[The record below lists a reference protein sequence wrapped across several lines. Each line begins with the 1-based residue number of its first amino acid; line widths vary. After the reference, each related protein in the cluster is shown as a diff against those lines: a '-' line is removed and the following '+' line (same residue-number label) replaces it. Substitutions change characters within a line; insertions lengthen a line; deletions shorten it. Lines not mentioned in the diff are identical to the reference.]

1 MIKFFQ
7 KLKAKKGFTLVELI
21 VVIAIIGVLAAIL
34 IPTMLGYVTSSKVQ
48 SANSTATEVKN
59 SINNFITD
67 MDTKGYAIEKNAG
80 KDAKTA
86 QATWEITFTN
96 GAADSWTK
104 CDKTIFSK
112 AGEDLKGPSTATNKS
127 IFGYLEEKLEADYTF
142 NNVAITAYINEGK
155 CVGVV
160 YYADGNAMVG
170 DNECPT
176 FEQMTGKAATPYA
189 WSGTDGVTAKN
200 GAVLGTS
207 PQLVTKLS

>member
-67 MDTKGYAIEKNAG
+67 MDTKGYAIQKNAG

-86 QATWEITFTN
+86 QAVWNITFDDGEAMDWKLDN
-96 GAADSWTK
+96 K
-104 CDKTIFSK
+104 IFSK
-112 AGEDLKGPSTATNKS
+112 SGQDLKGPSGAKNAN

-142 NNVAITAYINEGK
+142 NDVAVRAYINEGK
-155 CVGVV
+155 CVGIV
-160 YYADGNAMVG
+160 YYADGATMPG
-170 DNECPT
+170 DKPT
-176 FEQMTGKAATPYA
+176 YKQLMGTDTTNPYK
-189 WSGTDGVTAKN
+189 WSETDGVTSST
-200 GAVLGTS
+200 GAILGTA
-207 PQLVTKLS
+207 PQLVTKLA